1 MCKKWTCGLRLS
13 GHGLHAGRRDSWYIY
28 TLVAITLYTGV
39 RMYIC
44 VWTLVPCL
52 QRSSDESSMS
62 SGSQRHNLNHVA
74 YKRNTQPTHK
84 PTHTVKC
91 SSRAFNIL
99 LLFLSLHTFTQ
110 TPQEKNLCEVFW
122 VKLYSVGVM
131 NRLVQIKKFPAI
143 TTHTV
148 LSKWSI
154 PHLFSQ
160 RFPEVGE
167 FPTTCTHT
175 SSSKTKL

>member
-13 GHGLHAGRRDSWYIY
+13 GHGLHEADAGRRDSWYIY

-62 SGSQRHNLNHVA
+62 FGSQRHNLNHVA
-74 YKRNTQPTHK
+74 YKRNMQPTHK
-84 PTHTVKC
+84 LTHTVKC

-110 TPQEKNLCEVFW
+110 TPQEKNLCEVFIELRIFFLLASHGLIPSW
-122 VKLYSVGVM
+122 W
-131 NRLVQIKKFPAI
+131 N
-143 TTHTV
+143 
-148 LSKWSI
+148 SI
-154 PHLFSQ
+154 PLVWWTALYRLKGSL
-160 RFPEVGE
+160 P
-167 FPTTCTHT
+167 
-175 SSSKTKL
+175 